1 MRFPWHQG
9 QPAPFETRLSD
20 LFPERTPEEQIHS
33 ERRAELS
40 SELSGELS
48 SEELAGLALKRIS
61 GLREVPAVRLE
72 ALGRRGFARATPRPS
87 MVALR
92 WSLTT
97 LATVLALNLAVAA
110 ALAGIDRFGPRISR
124 LLATDHARLAEA
136 EAGQAAH
143 PSKAAPAPKA
153 EDGLA
158 KVGHI
163 LWVDRDPQQ
172 ALAAFVAY
180 LQNSPK
186 AQPETAVLATE
197 ASVGSWDSDLAHAEG
212 MRDASRCPEA
222 LHLFEKVLA
231 ATPESTD
238 LRERAVYG
246 RAQCLG
252 QTGDTAG
259 ARAEFHRY
267 LTSFPKGKFAAE
279 ARKALE

>member
-1 MRFPWHQG
+1 MKFPWHRG
-9 QPAPFETRLSD
+9 QPAPFETRLTD
-20 LFPERTPEEQIHS
+20 LFSESSAEHS
-33 ERRAELS
+33 DQLPNELS
-40 SELSGELS
+40 D
-48 SEELAGLALKRIS
+48 EELAGVALKRIS
-61 GLREVPAVRLE
+61 GLRELPAARLE
-72 ALGRRGFARATPRPS
+72 ALGRRGFARSSPRPS

-124 LLATDHARLAEA
+124 LLAADHARLVA
-136 EAGQAAH
+136 EAGQPAH
-143 PSKAAPAPKA
+143 PSKAVPAAQP

-158 KVGHI
+158 RVGHI

-180 LQNSPK
+180 VQHSPK
-186 AQPETAVLATE
+186 ASPENAVLATE
-197 ASVGSWDSDLAHAEG
+197 ASVGSWDSDLTHAEG
-212 MRDASRCPEA
+212 MREASRCPEA

-231 ATPESTD
+231 AAPESTD

-252 QTGDTAG
+252 QTGDTTG
-259 ARAEFHRY
+259 ARAELHRY
-267 LTSFPKGKFAAE
+267 LSNFPKGKFAAE
-279 ARKALE
+279 ARKALSE